1 MKALIFLT
9 VIGLSTSP
17 LQAQNTDK
25 FRVKSGEEA
34 EKAIP
39 ASYKYRYDTFRNGSV
54 SFYGGRSATA
64 RLNYNLLVGEMQF
77 IDLTGDTL
85 SLADEQT
92 IQHIKIEENTFYYDP
107 KYGYLEVVA
116 QYPAVKLTLQ
126 QSFSTVSKEKKGAYE
141 QSTGASS
148 IKNYNSYA
156 SGNTRLQKLDPDGD
170 VLIAREVGYFLVD
183 ENNRAHR
190 ANKSNVLKLF
200 AKQKKAISTYL
211 DEADID
217 FDKEED
223 LRQLLQFCSE
233 LNF

>member
-1 MKALIFLT
+1 MLMLLT
-9 VIGLSTSP
+9 VIGLNTSL
-17 LQAQNTDK
+17 LQAQNTDM

-34 EKAIP
+34 EKNIP
-39 ASYKYRYDTFRNGSV
+39 ATYKYRFETFRNGSV
-54 SFYGGRSATA
+54 SFYNGRSATA
-64 RLNYNLLVGEMQF
+64 RLNYNLLLGEMQF

-92 IQHIKIEENTFYYDP
+92 IQSIKIEEDTFYYDP

-156 SGNTRLQKLDPDGD
+156 SGTSRLQKLDPDGD
-170 VLIAREVGYFLVD
+170 VLIAREVAYFLVD
-183 ENNRAHR
+183 RNNRVSR
-190 ANKSNVLKLF
+190 ANKSNVLKVF
-200 AKQKKAISTYL
+200 AKQKKAIGTYL
-211 DEADID
+211 DEKDTD

-223 LRQLLQFCSE
+223 IRQLLQFCSE
-233 LNF
+233 LDL